1 VRALESF
8 ATVFAPAAH
17 PADTKP
23 LLAPATRAPR
33 TTRFWLIASG
43 FWWLLVGAR
52 ILFYAL
58 QRYRHPEMVAPII
71 TDLVALVLL
80 WPLVLAAG
88 RLVITVWSRKGIA
101 PAIGAALV
109 TAFAVGLTSRIADGV
124 GATLSPSDTA
134 NRTLMHSLIDTSN
147 PAFVIPWLINTVEFG
162 VIYLSCLGLTMG
174 VLSYRDL
181 KDERTRYERAQA
193 LATTERLRALRAQLN
208 PHFLFNSLNAVV
220 GLSLTSPEEARTL
233 IQHLGELVRRT
244 LRSSETEWH
253 ALSDELSYARD
264 FLLLQKLRQRGA
276 LIWRIDASAPPD
288 ALVPTLVLQPLIE
301 NAVVHGRP
309 RPGECLEITIWVAC
323 CGNDVTMEVTNPACL
338 SSGQATTGGCG
349 VGLRNLRERLDI
361 LYGSAATLRGARID
375 AYHWRT
381 TVTFPIRAMS
391 SLSGWSS

>member
-1 VRALESF
+1 VRASESF
-8 ATVFAPAAH
+8 APLFAPAVQ
-17 PADTKP
+17 PPDTKR
-23 LLAPATRAPR
+23 LLAPVAPAPG

-71 TDLVALVLL
+71 TDVVALVLL

-88 RLVITVWSRKGIA
+88 RLVITIWSRRGIGA
-101 PAIGAALV
+101 AIGAALI
-109 TAFAVGLTSRIADGV
+109 TAFAVGLTSRLADAV

-134 NRTLMHSLIDTSN
+134 SRTLMRSVLDISN
-147 PAFVIPWLINTVEFG
+147 PAFLIPWLINTVEFG

-181 KDERTRYERAQA
+181 KDERTRHERAEV

-233 IQHLGELVRRT
+233 IEQLGELVRRT

-264 FLLLQKLRQRGA
+264 FLLLHRLRQRGA

-309 RPGECLEITIWVAC
+309 QPGECSEITIWVAC
-323 CGNDVTMEVTNPACL
+323 CGNDITMEVTNPACA
-338 SSGQATTGGCG
+338 GPAQGTTRGCG

-361 LYGSAATLRGARID
+361 LYGSAATLRGARTD
-375 AYHWRT
+375 ASHWRT
-381 TVTFPIRAMS
+381 TVTFPIRSTS
-391 SLSGWSS
+391 SLNGWNS